1 MVVSSGSPSAVLD
14 AMLLEGLLTERGDAI
29 VLPRRT
35 RYRMS
40 KDVINDVPIVRDYI
54 VFTETFST
62 GFVTVPMQLLPVS
75 DSVTLRVFS
84 VDDVLKVVLE
94 NPPPGLNHNGVLA
107 MLHVRNNFS
116 KRGMCF

>member
-1 MVVSSGSPSAVLD
+1 MV
-14 AMLLEGLLTERGDAI
+14 TERGDAI

-35 RYRMS
+35 RYRMNN
-40 KDVINDVPIVRDYI
+40 DLINDIPLVREYV

-75 DSVTLRVFS
+75 DTTSLRVFS

-107 MLHVRNNFS
+107 MLHVRAKHQANQPISHLALF
-116 KRGMCF
+116 